1 MELKAPTLNDLK
13 GLVLTALAVVLLW
26 NYILFFLEPATEMV
40 IQIARSIILPSGLE
54 SNEAYYPLET
64 TVKYIC
70 PLYTSPSPRDLS
82 TPPMPS
88 SS

>member
-13 GLVLTALAVVLLW
+13 GLALKALAVVLLW

-54 SNEAYYPLET
+54 SNEAYYP
-64 TVKYIC
+64 
-70 PLYTSPSPRDLS
+70 PDS
-82 TPPMPS
+82 
-88 SS
+88 